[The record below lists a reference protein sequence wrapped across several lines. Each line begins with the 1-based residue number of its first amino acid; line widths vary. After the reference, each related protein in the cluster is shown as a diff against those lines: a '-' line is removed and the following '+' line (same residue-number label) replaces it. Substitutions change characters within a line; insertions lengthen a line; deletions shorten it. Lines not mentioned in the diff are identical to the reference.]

1 MLHDM
6 RLLFWLRARHMHT
19 KALSMLHILGSD
31 FQHDRSWSER
41 AYQFYAVIVVVICLA
56 LLWAALLDVAT
67 AFFSTAGLPVAEA
80 LFFAGLLAPIV
91 LFVALGFGALRSS
104 IIKLSRPD
112 IAFIAASAL
121 DTRAILVVALAFDA
135 VVVGV
140 VAVLV
145 GYFVAMCLSV
155 GLGVAVNLLVT
166 AFLGAL
172 LAIAAL
178 GAAWLVGLLRLVLE
192 QTRRRWAVLVM
203 LAVAVLLVAGLCCGL
218 VLLMSP
224 SGVLVDSGGFL
235 CGVMTAVAIGE
246 LVALVMLTSH
256 LDVTAVIKQNAL
268 YAELQPF
275 GMLSPLDPAL
285 VRDYRRRVKLAGRRP
300 VFHLPATTG
309 RGAVVMRAALSTVR
323 QYEGLPALL
332 MQGAT
337 VAPLGLLALSGTG
350 GMVVFLF
357 WLVLLVQF
365 PQGAQTGTQ
374 AFRDDTRV
382 RLIRDQLP
390 FSALELLALD
400 SLPAF
405 LLVNV
410 VSCITVV
417 FMPLPGISLLAAL
430 VLVVLLNAS
439 IFLSC
444 GLDAIRLF
452 PGGPRPCYEMGAFA
466 LVAIVAACSFLSSP
480 WLVAIGVVVVCAVVA
495 SVVHGGVECA
505 R

>member
-6 RLLFWLRARHMHT
+6 RLLFWLRARHLRT
-19 KALSMLHILGSD
+19 KTLSMLHILGSD

-41 AYQFYAVIVVVICLA
+41 AYQFYAIIVVVACLG
-56 LLWAALLDVAT
+56 LLWAALIDAAT
-67 AFFSTAGLPVAEA
+67 AFFSTAGLPVVEA
-80 LFFAGLLAPIV
+80 LFFAGFLAPIA

-112 IAFIAASAL
+112 IAFVAASAL
-121 DTRAILVVALAFDA
+121 EMRAILVVALAFDG
-135 VVVGV
+135 VMVG
-140 VAVLV
+140 AMAGLAGYLV
-145 GYFVAMCLSV
+145 GMCLGV
-155 GLGVAVNLLVT
+155 GLGVVVNVLLT

-178 GAAWLVGLLRLVLE
+178 DAAWLVGLVRLILE
-192 QTRRRWAVLVM
+192 QTRRRLVVLVV
-203 LAVAVLLVAGLCCGL
+203 LAATVLLVASICCGL
-218 VLLMSP
+218 VLFVNP
-224 SGVLVDSGGFL
+224 SAVLADGVYCL
-235 CGVMTAVAIGE
+235 CGVVAVMSIGE
-246 LVALVMLTSH
+246 LVALVMLAPR

-300 VFHLPATTG
+300 LFHLLTTTG

-323 QYEGLPALL
+323 QYEGIPSLL

-337 VAPLGLLALSGTG
+337 AAPLGLLALSGTG
-350 GMVVFLF
+350 GVVVFLF

-365 PQGAQTGTQ
+365 PQGARTGTQ

-382 RLIRDQLP
+382 RLIRDRLP
-390 FSALELLALD
+390 FGVLELLILD

-405 LLVNV
+405 LLVNM
-410 VSCITVV
+410 VSIIAVV

-430 VLVVLLNAS
+430 VLVVLINAG

-466 LVAIVAACSFLSSP
+466 LVAVVAACSFLLSP
-480 WLVAIGVVVVCAVVA
+480 WFVAIGIAIMGAVVA

-505 R
+505 H